1 MKSTSPYIIIIKKGD
16 TQMTLEECYNK
27 FGGDYKLVLSRL
39 MMDKIVDRFIRKF
52 LDDPSYN
59 LLITSLNDKNYEEAF
74 RAAHTLKGLCLN
86 LCLDGL
92 LKPIMELTEALRGGV
107 GPAPQHLVEKTSAQY
122 ELTCSSI
129 REYINQ

>member
-1 MKSTSPYIIIIKKGD
+1 
-16 TQMTLEECYNK
+16 MTLEECYNK

-59 LLITSLNDKNYEEAF
+59 LLISSLNDKNYEEAF

-92 LKPIMELTEALRGGV
+92 LKKSVSNKYGFLLLVTVSIPIKS
-107 GPAPQHLVEKTSAQY
+107 PKH
-122 ELTCSSI
+122 SI
-129 REYINQ
+129 S